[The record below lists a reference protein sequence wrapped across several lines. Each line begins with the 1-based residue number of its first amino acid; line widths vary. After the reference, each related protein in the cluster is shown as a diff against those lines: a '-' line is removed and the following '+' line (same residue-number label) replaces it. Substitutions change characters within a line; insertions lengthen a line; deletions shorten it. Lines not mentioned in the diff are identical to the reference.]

1 MVNVALAV
9 LLLCVQVTAFSSTRS
24 GPVLDRQ
31 VFRKNGAIS
40 ALKMQT
46 GTFQGPGLVF
56 SPVNEKTPSAFD
68 SKSIGG
74 PVIRRFVDEK
84 TGIESWTMFYHGRS
98 LDYDED
104 VVELSTGRVGM
115 ALSLDGI
122 HWRKTSG
129 SDFSENDSIL
139 TENTDDWFWFDTAYV
154 GLGDVREGV
163 SDVVRSEQASMFFM
177 YYYGGARE
185 QIDLKDYGLENPGAE
200 GKFGLRT
207 RIGVAVSADGYNW
220 GRVEGEH
227 ATGAILDPGRPGDF
241 DALGPM
247 SPQIIAVGSEFFRLY
262 YHSIDP
268 KTKKL
273 TVGMATSRDGFK
285 FEKTGQVFQGSG
297 KEGAFDENGAGRRH
311 VLFVRELDAYLMFYE
326 ALDAER
332 RHSIG
337 LAVSKDGF
345 AWAPMYD
352 EPVFEPSGEEGA
364 WDSGHVGSPYLVD
377 MGSGVYRMYYVG
389 SPAPSA
395 SGVHVASAVG
405 VAECTS
411 GDFKQWVRLTPEKPN
426 N

>member
-1 MVNVALAV
+1 MALIMVNVALAV

-185 QIDLKDYGLENPGAE
+185 QIDLKDYGLRTRAPRASSALARRQDWGGGLGGRVQLGPRGGRARHGGYPGPGAP
-200 GKFGLRT
+200 GGLR
-207 RIGVAVSADGYNW
+207 RARA
-220 GRVEGEH
+220 
-227 ATGAILDPGRPGDF
+227 
-241 DALGPM
+241 
-247 SPQIIAVGSEFFRLY
+247 
-262 YHSIDP
+262 
-268 KTKKL
+268 
-273 TVGMATSRDGFK
+273 
-285 FEKTGQVFQGSG
+285 
-297 KEGAFDENGAGRRH
+297 
-311 VLFVRELDAYLMFYE
+311 
-326 ALDAER
+326 
-332 RHSIG
+332 
-337 LAVSKDGF
+337 
-345 AWAPMYD
+345 
-352 EPVFEPSGEEGA
+352 
-364 WDSGHVGSPYLVD
+364 
-377 MGSGVYRMYYVG
+377 
-389 SPAPSA
+389 
-395 SGVHVASAVG
+395 HVAPDHCS
-405 VAECTS
+405 
-411 GDFKQWVRLTPEKPN
+411 WI
-426 N
+426 